1 MMRES
6 LAARFRGAFDG
17 DAPFTVQAPGRVNLI
32 GEHVDYCGLP
42 VFPMA
47 LQRGVTI
54 AARLRRDAVSRL
66 INLSPQF
73 PERRFRV
80 GADIPTLPPG
90 DWGNY
95 LQAAAQA
102 VARRY
107 GDLKGVDA
115 VVGSDLP
122 IAAGLSSS
130 AALVVAAAMALLA
143 ANEVTY
149 DPLELM
155 ELLAAGEQY
164 VGTAG
169 GGMDQ
174 AISLGAR
181 AGFAARIE
189 FRPVRLSHV
198 PVPAAWRFL
207 VAWSLKHAEKSG
219 PAQRLYNAR
228 TRETASAREIV
239 GRHLGLGPVGS
250 YAELLAARPR
260 AELLAAGGVLEPDL
274 LKRYRHVVSE
284 GARVDDAVAAMTRG
298 DLVTFGT
305 LMDASHK
312 SLREDYE
319 VSSPELDR
327 LVEVAREAGAAGAR
341 LTGAGFGG
349 SIVALLP
356 VERAEAALDEIR
368 KRYYA
373 AHPPEDV
380 ESWLFVALPSA
391 GARVLR
397 D

>member
-17 DAPFTVQAPGRVNLI
+17 EAAFAVHAPGRVNLI

-47 LQRGVTI
+47 IQRGVTI
-54 AARLRRDAVSRL
+54 AARPRRDAVSRL
-66 INLSPQF
+66 INLSAQF

-80 GADIPTLPPG
+80 GTDIRQLPPG

-95 LQAAAQA
+95 LPAAAQA
-102 VARRY
+102 VDRRY
-107 GDLKGVDA
+107 GDLRGVDA
-115 VVGSDLP
+115 VVGTDLP

-130 AALVVAAAMALLA
+130 AALVVAAGLALLA
-143 ANEVTY
+143 ANEVGY

-198 PVPAAWRFL
+198 PVPDGWRFL

-228 TRETASAREIV
+228 TQETASARESV
-239 GRHLGLGPVGS
+239 ARHLGLGPVAS

-260 AELLAAGGVLEPDL
+260 AELLEAGTVLEPDL

-284 GARVDDAVAAMTRG
+284 GARVHDAVAAMTRN
-298 DLVTFGT
+298 DLAAFGA
-305 LMDASHK
+305 LMDASHE

-349 SIVALLP
+349 SIVALVP
-356 VERAEAALDEIR
+356 AERAEAALAEIR
-368 KRYYA
+368 NRYYA
-373 AHPPEDV
+373 AYSPEEV
-380 ESWLFVALPSA
+380 ESWLFVALPSE
-391 GARVLR
+391 GASVRQ